1 MKISSL
7 TALIFLVFLVF
18 SSSCTIQK
26 RVHLPG
32 YHVERHQK
40 KKLQNS
46 GDHLTKTPDK
56 KTASVAE
63 QEGVDITSDS
73 LRGIAHEETE
83 STLLITEEA
92 KSSRMLGADDEK
104 NRTEPAE
111 YKDSK
116 SELKKPKAFQPDKVV
131 REAQIDDREMNSS
144 GLAGFILA
152 VMPIVFSYAI
162 FALPVALILSI
173 IGLVQTN
180 REPGRYKGRQLYIA
194 GVAIAASMLIGTV
207 LLLLWFQSW
216 VLRL

>member
-92 KSSRMLGADDEK
+92 KSSRMLVLMMR
-104 NRTEPAE
+104 RTERSQRNTRIPNQSSRNR
-111 YKDSK
+111 KT
-116 SELKKPKAFQPDKVV
+116 FQPDKVV
-131 REAQIDDREMNSS
+131 KRS
-144 GLAGFILA
+144 
-152 VMPIVFSYAI
+152 P
-162 FALPVALILSI
+162 
-173 IGLVQTN
+173 
-180 REPGRYKGRQLYIA
+180 K
-194 GVAIAASMLIGTV
+194 
-207 LLLLWFQSW
+207 
-216 VLRL
+216 